1 VVGLALGAEL
11 AHEDT
16 PSKGGRIGIVGVS
29 RPADNRIFSL
39 PAEYT
44 GHSVPRQLDEE
55 EEDID
60 VEFLLVVSPCYDQM
74 PTSKQTKLFVLLGQ
88 KNGLSSMHSIPGS
101 DVFYFSEFRD
111 DSTSSA
117 SRQQSWNA
125 LVMARAV
132 KQGNNATGDKPKTTI
147 NSNQLKLSVSPVDPI
162 AEFLGKLTSLTST
175 LAVKKDGVLATELQV
190 VAAKARDGKSSV
202 YNIA

>member
-1 VVGLALGAEL
+1 
-11 AHEDT
+11 
-16 PSKGGRIGIVGVS
+16 
-29 RPADNRIFSL
+29 
-39 PAEYT
+39 
-44 GHSVPRQLDEE
+44 
-55 EEDID
+55 
-60 VEFLLVVSPCYDQM
+60 M

-101 DVFYFSEFRD
+101 EVFYFSEFRD

-125 LVMARAV
+125 LVMAQAV

-162 AEFLGKLTSLTST
+162 AEFLGKLTSLTSS

-190 VAAKARDGKSSV
+190 VAAKAAHLFLQAPERPHTNMFLKAGHEVTEALKLNNMDDRTGLS
-202 YNIA
+202 